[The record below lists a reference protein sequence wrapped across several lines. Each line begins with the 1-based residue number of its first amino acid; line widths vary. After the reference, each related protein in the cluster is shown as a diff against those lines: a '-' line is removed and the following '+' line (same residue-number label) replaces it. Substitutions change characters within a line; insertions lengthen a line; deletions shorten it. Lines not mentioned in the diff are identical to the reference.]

1 MHHAP
6 AQIPYH
12 ELWLIYNQLKDAES
26 VPGKRLENLEV
37 ARERLGHILNFITR
51 ESANPD
57 FRIYMANNDAKS
69 GAATTEAKAAAARA
83 NGAKGGRPKDEDAD

>member
-1 MHHAP
+1 MPDEKIDA
-6 AQIPYH
+6 YH

-26 VPGKRLENLEV
+26 DPDKRLEYLEI

-57 FRIYMANNDAKS
+57 FRIYMANNGAKG

-83 NGAKGGRPKDEDAD
+83 NGAKGGRPRKDENKG